1 MTIHLPRGGK
11 CLTCRIRPRTRHDG
25 ILSTRSLYEL
35 SCVPFFSLGWLCCML
50 AISAAT
56 AVAQPVSAPATK
68 TDAINAAAKPPAVT
82 TRPFGVAPAGITSP
96 ELGEAVKAMDDASIL
111 PGQKNTITRLRW
123 SDETVPKL
131 WFAGLWGPKVDDALM
146 AMTSHTPDLW
156 SVELHEPHIDDEGMR
171 SLAKLPKL
179 RYLVVSPIERY
190 VKPGYSPV
198 MYCFPNFT
206 SAPDRPR
213 VTGKSLEA
221 FAGSATL
228 ESLELFDA
236 VIAST
241 DLQFLASIPK
251 LSSVGLPNAIDDEA
265 VKHLQSCKRL
275 SNLSLGY
282 REITADEI
290 ERLAGW
296 KTLRRLAITHAT
308 LSDAALE
315 ALAKLPSVDT
325 LELID
330 CGLTDERLAHLRL
343 PPKTVT
349 LLLGRNEIAGPGL
362 VHLAGGNLKTLG
374 LEYNNLDDD
383 TIRHL
388 PQLRTL
394 KKLFLE
400 YCEKLTD
407 AGIRTGVLQGMTH
420 LEELRLRGMKK
431 VTDAS
436 LDDLVKFG
444 HLKTISVR
452 SVGITNDGV
461 ERMKKGMP
469 ETHVFR

>member
-1 MTIHLPRGGK
+1 M
-11 CLTCRIRPRTRHDG
+11 
-25 ILSTRSLYEL
+25 
-35 SCVPFFSLGWLCCML
+35 
-50 AISAAT
+50 
-56 AVAQPVSAPATK
+56 AQ
-68 TDAINAAAKPPAVT
+68 
-82 TRPFGVAPAGITSP
+82 
-96 ELGEAVKAMDDASIL
+96 
-111 PGQKNTITRLRW
+111 
-123 SDETVPKL
+123 
-131 WFAGLWGPKVDDALM
+131 
-146 AMTSHTPDLW
+146 TSHTPDLW
-156 SVELHEPHIDDEGMR
+156 SVELHEPHIDDEGIR

-198 MYCFPNFT
+198 MYCFPDLVP
-206 SAPDRPR
+206 APDRPR
-213 VTGKSLEA
+213 VTGKSIEA

-236 VIAST
+236 VVSSA
-241 DLQFLASIPK
+241 DLRHLASIPK
-251 LSSVGLPNAIDDEA
+251 LSSIGLPNAINEEA
-265 VKHLQSCKRL
+265 VKHLQECKRL
-275 SNLSLGY
+275 SSLALGH
-282 REITADEI
+282 REVTADEI
-290 ERLAGW
+290 ERLAAWTG
-296 KTLRRLAITHAT
+296 LRRLTITHAT

-315 ALAKLPSVDT
+315 ALAKLPTVDT

-349 LLLGRNEIAGPGL
+349 LLLGRNEITGPGL
-362 VHLAGGNLKTLG
+362 VHLASGKLQTLG
-374 LEYNNLDDD
+374 LEYNNLDDE

-388 PQLRTL
+388 PQLGTL

-407 AGIRTGVLQGMTH
+407 TGIRTGILQGMTH
-420 LEELRLRGMKK
+420 LEELRLRGMQK

-452 SVGITNDGV
+452 GVGITNDGV

>member
-1 MTIHLPRGGK
+1 MTIHFPRGGK
-11 CLTCRIRPRTRHDG
+11 FLTCRIRPQAKHDG
-25 ILSTRSLYEL
+25 ILSQRSLYEL
-35 SCVPFFSLGWLCCML
+35 SCVPFSSIGWLCCML
-50 AISAAT
+50 ALSAAP
-56 AVAQPVSAPATK
+56 AVAQPVSAPVTK

-96 ELGEAVKAMDDASIL
+96 EMGEAVKAMDEASIL
-111 PGQKNTITRLRW
+111 PGQKNTITRMRW
-123 SDETVPKL
+123 SDEPVPKL
-131 WFAGLWGPKVDDALM
+131 WFVGLWGPKVDDALM
-146 AMTSHTPDLW
+146 AMTSHTSDLW

-190 VKPGYSPV
+190 VKPGYSSV

-206 SAPDRPR
+206 SAADRPR
-213 VTGKSLEA
+213 VTGKSIEA
-221 FAGSATL
+221 FADSATL

-236 VIAST
+236 VVSSA
-241 DLQFLASIPK
+241 DLRF
-251 LSSVGLPNAIDDEA
+251 
-265 VKHLQSCKRL
+265 
-275 SNLSLGY
+275 
-282 REITADEI
+282 EITAEEI
-290 ERLAGW
+290 ERLADW

-315 ALAKLPSVDT
+315 ALSKLPNVDT
-325 LELID
+325 LELLD
-330 CGLTDERLAHLRL
+330 CGLTDERLTHLKL
-343 PPKTVT
+343 PPKTAT

-362 VHLAGGNLKTLG
+362 VHLAGGKLQTLG

-388 PQLRTL
+388 PQLGTL

-407 AGIRTGVLQGMTH
+407 TGIRTGVLQGMTH
-420 LEELRLRGMKK
+420 LEELRLRGMQK

>member
-1 MTIHLPRGGK
+1 M
-11 CLTCRIRPRTRHDG
+11 
-25 ILSTRSLYEL
+25 
-35 SCVPFFSLGWLCCML
+35 
-50 AISAAT
+50 
-56 AVAQPVSAPATK
+56 
-68 TDAINAAAKPPAVT
+68 
-82 TRPFGVAPAGITSP
+82 
-96 ELGEAVKAMDDASIL
+96 
-111 PGQKNTITRLRW
+111 RW

-156 SVELHEPHIDDEGMR
+156 SVELHEPHIDDEGIR
-171 SLAKLPKL
+171 SLARLPKL
-179 RYLVVSPIERY
+179 RYLVVSQIERY

-198 MYCFPNFT
+198 MYCFPKFT
-206 SAPDRPR
+206 SAADRPR
-213 VTGKSLEA
+213 VTGKSIEA

-236 VIAST
+236 VVSSA
-241 DLQFLASIPK
+241 DLRSLASIPK
-251 LSSVGLPNAIDDEA
+251 LSSVGLPNTIDDDA
-265 VKHLQSCKRL
+265 VKHLQACKRL
-275 SNLSLGY
+275 SSLSLGH

-290 ERLAGW
+290 ERLADW
-296 KTLRRLAITHAT
+296 KTLRRLAITNAT
-308 LSDAALE
+308 LTDGALE
-315 ALAKLPSVDT
+315 ALAKLPTVDT

-362 VHLAGGNLKTLG
+362 VHLAGGNLQTLG
-374 LEYNNLDDD
+374 LEYNNLDDE

-388 PQLRTL
+388 PQLGTL

-407 AGIRTGVLQGMTH
+407 TGIRTGVLQGMTH